1 LLSRLPVFKRNQQQN
16 HQNHHFKQ
24 KVAVMP
30 ASLYPNPNPASLSLG
45 NLDLIMMESSSGGS
59 SGSGSG
65 FDQISNGHHN
75 SINGGGGLGLTGSQA
90 NNGSGG
96 PGNTDSR
103 AAAEQIAMQLAM
115 LQQQGDHQNGG
126 HGVHH
131 GNNLNGHHQMQNGH
145 HQHSGI
151 LNQLNSASA
160 SDLLN
165 GHGASGSLEDLKS
178 TQRRSQ
184 NMTECVPVPSS
195 EHVAEIVGRQGC
207 KIKALRAKTNTYIK
221 TPVRG
226 EEPVFVVTGR
236 KEDVALAKRE
246 ILSAADHF
254 SQIRASRKSNINS
267 TLAFGQ
273 LMANTPGQTTVQVRV
288 PYRVVGLVVGPKGAT
303 IKRIQQQTHTYI
315 VTPSRDK
322 EPVFE
327 VTGLPENVE
336 AARKEIEAHI
346 AIRTGTT
353 DFGPGQ
359 GGQPGSS
366 GSSDKV
372 GPDGLYFNLND
383 NAGRG
388 SNGHNGVHAGSNG
401 DNDLFSTSGGLNS
414 PFSSSSGNLDHV
426 NSILNS
432 DTNGFASFK
441 TSGITLANLLSN
453 SDNVN
458 GFGDIGSSRNVAWS
472 NGTDSHDSGIGHS
485 PPFDNGLS
493 SGSSAFKSFMGSS
506 GSGSKQHEPT
516 LNGIWGELNKV
527 LGGLDLN
534 GASPEAGGPGG
545 QQMGGGGNGIG
556 SNASSNNEINKQFL
570 SIGSRSSLDL
580 GTLGRPLT
588 DLAGSSTVSV
598 NNMITTNHHTANN
611 SSVNCMGRQLSLPTE
626 QSGGSIG
633 SNGVHSVS
641 GVQTGNGSA
650 VPSSTP
656 LPGFNGILSNNSINS
671 VAASTGVVTSS
682 VTSIYDKTKD
692 TTLEATEAIAE

>member
-1 LLSRLPVFKRNQQQN
+1 MGELPDSNSAATVKL
-16 HQNHHFKQ
+16 
-24 KVAVMP
+24 ALEL
-30 ASLYPNPNPASLSLG
+30 ASVGSNFGFDSNDLHLGLGDHLSLG
-45 NLDLIMMESSSGGS
+45 SGPTLAQLDEK
-59 SGSGSG
+59 
-65 FDQISNGHHN
+65 
-75 SINGGGGLGLTGSQA
+75 A
-90 NNGSGG
+90 
-96 PGNTDSR
+96 R
-103 AAAEQIAMQLAM
+103 
-115 LQQQGDHQNGG
+115 
-126 HGVHH
+126 
-131 GNNLNGHHQMQNGH
+131 
-145 HQHSGI
+145 
-151 LNQLNSASA
+151 
-160 SDLLN
+160 
-165 GHGASGSLEDLKS
+165 K
-178 TQRRSQ
+178 SQ
-184 NMTECVPVPSS
+184 NMTECVPVPTS

-236 KEDVALAKRE
+236 KEDVGLAKRE
-246 ILSAADHF
+246 ILSAAEHF
-254 SQIRASRKSNINS
+254 SQIRASRKNNINS

-273 LMANTPGQTTVQVRV
+273 IVANTPGQTTISVRV

-441 TSGITLANLLSN
+441 TSGIA
-453 SDNVN
+453 
-458 GFGDIGSSRNVAWS
+458 
-472 NGTDSHDSGIGHS
+472 
-485 PPFDNGLS
+485 
-493 SGSSAFKSFMGSS
+493 
-506 GSGSKQHEPT
+506 
-516 LNGIWGELNKV
+516 
-527 LGGLDLN
+527 
-534 GASPEAGGPGG
+534 
-545 QQMGGGGNGIG
+545 
-556 SNASSNNEINKQFL
+556 
-570 SIGSRSSLDL
+570 
-580 GTLGRPLT
+580 
-588 DLAGSSTVSV
+588 
-598 NNMITTNHHTANN
+598 
-611 SSVNCMGRQLSLPTE
+611 
-626 QSGGSIG
+626 
-633 SNGVHSVS
+633 
-641 GVQTGNGSA
+641 
-650 VPSSTP
+650 
-656 LPGFNGILSNNSINS
+656 
-671 VAASTGVVTSS
+671 
-682 VTSIYDKTKD
+682 
-692 TTLEATEAIAE
+692 